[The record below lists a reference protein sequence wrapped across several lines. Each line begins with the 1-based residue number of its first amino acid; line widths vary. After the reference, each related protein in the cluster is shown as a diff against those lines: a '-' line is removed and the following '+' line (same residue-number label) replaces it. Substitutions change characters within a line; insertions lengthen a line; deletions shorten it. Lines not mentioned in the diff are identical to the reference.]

1 MKKQITSSVVMMSLS
16 LIIASSSL
24 ANITTVEAASKL
36 PPQYESMYEAL
47 SGNTIDDYDFAEEDT
62 SIPLEITGPSKIVI
76 YDGDKLSVN
85 DLLSKYKAS
94 RDGIDIRIVKEK
106 CYWIAG
112 DGKTKI
118 KMDGTAIRAIKSQ
131 LNGFD
136 PTFVDIPQHITLE
149 AKSWSDGSVV
159 RKNITL
165 LVKHNKEKK
174 VNKFVYMRCNVNVH
188 EKPNYESKNL
198 GEDYDAKV
206 INSTTVK
213 KIKYNTKIKV
223 LSEVKVGKY
232 KWYKIKWNNKVG
244 YIFADNA
251 SNKKL
256 PTLKT
261 YIHETDSADYAFE
274 KYNTNEERRE
284 DIFYDH
290 NGVMTEVTADGL
302 SSSNK

>member
-1 MKKQITSSVVMMSLS
+1 MKSQITSSVVMMSLS

-24 ANITTVEAASKL
+24 SNITTVEAASKL

-94 RDGIDIRIVKEK
+94 RDGVELNIVPDK
-106 CYWIAG
+106 CYWVSRY
-112 DGKTKI
+112 GK
-118 KMDGTAIRAIKSQ
+118 KMYGGKEAFITSMKK
-131 LNGFD
+131 GFD
-136 PTFVDIPQHITLE
+136 PTFVDIPQHIVLE
-149 AKSWSDGSVV
+149 AKSWSDGSVA

-174 VNKFVYMRCNVNVH
+174 VNKYVYMRCDVNVH
-188 EKPNYESKNL
+188 EKPNYRTKNL
-198 GEDYDAKV
+198 GENYSTKV
-206 INSTTVK
+206 YNSSKVK
-213 KIKYNTKIKV
+213 RLTYNTKVKV
-223 LSEVKVGKY
+223 LAELKVGKD
-232 KWYKIKWNNKVG
+232 KWLKIKWGNKVG

-251 SNKKL
+251 SSKKL

-261 YIHETDSADYAFE
+261 YIHEEDEADEIYE
-274 KYNTNEERRE
+274 KYDRIEIKRE
-284 DIFYDH
+284 DGAIDH
-290 NGVMTEVTADGL
+290 NGKKTYSSTNL
-302 SSSNK
+302 SNN

>member
-1 MKKQITSSVVMMSLS
+1 MKNQITSSVVMMSLS

-94 RDGIDIRIVKEK
+94 RDGVELNIVPDK
-106 CYWIAG
+106 CYWISKWG
-112 DGKTKI
+112 MKMYNGKDDIVISSMSK
-118 KMDGTAIRAIKSQ
+118 
-131 LNGFD
+131 GFD
-136 PTFVDIPQHITLE
+136 PTFVDITQHIVLE
-149 AKSWSDGSVV
+149 AKSWSDGSVA

-174 VNKFVYMRCNVNVH
+174 VNKYVYMRCDVNVH
-188 EKPNYESKNL
+188 EKPTYFSKNL
-198 GEDYDAKV
+198 GEDY
-206 INSTTVK
+206 NSKDYCYSNIK
-213 KIKYNTKIKV
+213 KIKYNTKVKV
-223 LSEVKVGKY
+223 LAELKVGKY
-232 KWYKIKWNNKVG
+232 KWYKVKWNNKVG

-261 YIHETDSADYAFE
+261 YIHETDAADDAYQTYRKAE
-274 KYNTNEERRE
+274 RDKEEY
-284 DIFYDH
+284 FYDH
-290 NGVMTEVTADGL
+290 NGKRVIHYGF
-302 SSSNK
+302 SNSK